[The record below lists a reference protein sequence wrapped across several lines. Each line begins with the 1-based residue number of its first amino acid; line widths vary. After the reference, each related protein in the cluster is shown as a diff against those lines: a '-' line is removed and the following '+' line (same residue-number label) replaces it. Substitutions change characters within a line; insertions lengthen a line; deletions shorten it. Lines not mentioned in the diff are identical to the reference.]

1 MRLERASFLLLIY
14 FPSYKA
20 INVADTDTFYT
31 TQLFAFVL
39 LLLLMWQRGRLVME
53 VLATVA
59 AEYTDLV
66 AALGLRFDLLH
77 WVHQPFVVIIDIIR
91 RALAPHLQF
100 LLLRWERVQGGL
112 VLRDRL
118 LIELNHT
125 CDVFA
130 DGIGQDELRTET
142 MDLVE
147 FTSEPG
153 ELSHDLNK
161 ATASLS
167 MLKIDP
173 VFFLQFLLKLGI

>member
-66 AALGLRFDLLH
+66 AALGLRFDFLH

-100 LLLRWERVQGGL
+100 LLFRWERVQGGL

-118 LIELNHT
+118 LIELDHT

-130 DGIGQDELRTET
+130 DGIGQDELRTEA